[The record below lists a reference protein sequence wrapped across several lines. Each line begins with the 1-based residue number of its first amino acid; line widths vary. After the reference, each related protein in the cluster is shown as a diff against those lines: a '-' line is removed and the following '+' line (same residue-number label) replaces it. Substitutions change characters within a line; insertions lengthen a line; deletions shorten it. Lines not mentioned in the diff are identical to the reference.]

1 MLGNP
6 CSHKCTN
13 SKKRSCRILMEPKIL
28 AVAVAAAVAIVKLR
42 AMVAFVV
49 AGLIVGEAFGIL
61 AAGKVGGCGCG
72 RSWWM

>member
-1 MLGNP
+1 
-6 CSHKCTN
+6 
-13 SKKRSCRILMEPKIL
+13 MEPKIL

-42 AMVAFVV
+42 AMVAFAV